1 MTPDQFIER
10 LKAKDNFDYGLCPPP
25 VSAEEGLDVII
36 KHFLGSEWCSSMSM
50 SSEQVYTEAIY
61 QILEQNQPK
70 NSWTNNIRHLPIFQ
84 TFLNKPSN

>member
-1 MTPDQFIER
+1 MTPDQFIEI

-70 NSWTNNIRHLPIFQ
+70 NNLCSNIKQLSISQ
-84 TFLNKPSN
+84 TFLNKR